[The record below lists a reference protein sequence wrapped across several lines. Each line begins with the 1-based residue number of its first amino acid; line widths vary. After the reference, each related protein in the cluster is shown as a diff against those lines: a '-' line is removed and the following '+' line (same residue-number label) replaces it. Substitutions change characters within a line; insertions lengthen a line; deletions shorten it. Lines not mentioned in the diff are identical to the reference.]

1 MQEVPDIRENK
12 TPPDSFWNPGAAAFF
27 QPGRGRGSR
36 SEERLLL
43 RDVFARDH
51 TEGQSVKHS
60 DRSEAG
66 CAMDTARDFAAGVEA
81 RNRLVGLR
89 ADHLSLGVDQEAAHR
104 VMDLRGH
111 FNAVERGLRD
121 VEAVVEL
128 QNTVEVLILTI
139 LHEAIE
145 ALHFLKERILLD
157 AEVISEFRQRLS
169 DKDGLRGER
178 SLHEGRVDRVNDSVV
193 ADGDRVVLI
202 RADHF
207 EFRVALDL
215 AAGVFIHEA
224 LAGLLIHHH
233 AEVHAGVVREVHR
246 HAEAVLMRVA
256 IGEELQ
262 PGDLKRGS
270 ADFESLQEHA
280 GSGARLVRG
289 VSGRHNA
296 RILDLTEPDVAGET
310 ASREHHSAAG
320 AVDLTLAGLI
330 LDVIAREI
338 AVEAIAF
345 AADNTHHAAVL
356 IHHEVVKLRAALHLN
371 VLQLREGFI
380 HRDDVPGAG
389 TSLDFI
395 GTRNRVAAFKQHLV
409 RHEFSA
415 AVLNKLHRVVAAVNE
430 NVQQFGVVDAEAIL
444 QAVLDEELAGVLDAL
459 SLLNRIHRAGHV
471 AAADRGVAAEDA
483 HLLNHENGKA
493 CLGSLISAGH
503 AGETGAHDHDVIRG
517 IKLGVFSRNSGLS
530 RERRSGNGCGSGGA
544 GFQKISAASFH
555 RTHDFSPEN

>member
-1 MQEVPDIRENK
+1 
-12 TPPDSFWNPGAAAFF
+12 
-27 QPGRGRGSR
+27 
-36 SEERLLL
+36 
-43 RDVFARDH
+43 
-51 TEGQSVKHS
+51 
-60 DRSEAG
+60 
-66 CAMDTARDFAAGVEA
+66 MDTARDFAAGVEA

-111 FNAVERGLRD
+111 FNAVERRLRD

-128 QNTVEVLILTI
+128 QNTVEVLVFAI

-145 ALHFLKERILLD
+145 ALHFLKERVLLD

-169 DKDGLRGER
+169 DKDSLRGER
-178 SLHEGRVDRVNDSVV
+178 SLHEGRVDRVNNGVV
-193 ADGDRVVLI
+193 ADRDRVVLI

-215 AAGVFIHEA
+215 AAGVLIHEA

-262 PGDLKRGS
+262 PGDLKRRG
-270 ADFESLQEHA
+270 ADFEGLQEHA

-289 VSGRHNA
+289 ISGRHNA

-310 ASREHHSAAG
+310 TSREHHSAAG
-320 AVDLTLAGLI
+320 TVDLTLAGLI
-330 LDVIAREI
+330 LNVIAREL

-345 AADNTHHAAVL
+345 AADNTHHTAVL
-356 IHHEVVKLRAALHLN
+356 IHYEVVKLRTALHLD

-380 HRDDVPGAG
+380 HRDDVAGAG
-389 TSLDFI
+389 TRLDFI

-415 AVLNKLHRVVAAVNE
+415 AVLNELHRVVAAVNE
-430 NVQQFGVVDAEAIL
+430 NVQQFGVVDAEAVL

-459 SLLNRIHRAGHV
+459 SLV
-471 AAADRGVAAEDA
+471 FADDVFAF
-483 HLLNHENGKA
+483 LL
-493 CLGSLISAGH
+493 
-503 AGETGAHDHDVIRG
+503 
-517 IKLGVFSRNSGLS
+517 
-530 RERRSGNGCGSGGA
+530 
-544 GFQKISAASFH
+544 
-555 RTHDFSPEN
+555 